1 MTLIP
6 NPTPSMGAAAN
17 AMRDRHNEQL
27 PEPLAWFGI
36 VLVLVIMAVFVHAV
50 TKENKRWRQ

>member
-1 MTLIP
+1 
-6 NPTPSMGAAAN
+6 MGAAAN